1 MKILIIIISLQGN
14 DYEKMRYLSD
24 WLWAKSM
31 DGTSIGSPDSNPL
44 GKIYC
49 IEDMVVKLIA
59 SSGRPG
65 TESVAKSQVVS
76 RLDGSQWEYIPATT

>member
-14 DYEKMRYLSD
+14 DYEKMKYLSD

-31 DGTSIGSPDSNPL
+31 DGTISPDNNPL

-59 SSGRPG
+59 SSGQPG
-65 TESVAKSQVVS
+65 TESVAKAQVVS